1 MSSQSAEEPAEPPAE
16 YLRDRTGADPG
27 LRPEERETTFS
38 FAVDEDSVRIHTEE
52 AAIIRRLLSH
62 DAFEPARVGV
72 HDGETTRTV
81 SFAKA
86 AAETGS
92 DDRVVR
98 VRGRLPIR
106 FLNITS
112 VGRNNDHHAPVV
124 SGEVLDE

>member
-27 LRPEERETTFS
+27 LRPEERETTVS

-72 HDGETTRTV
+72 HDGETTRTM

-86 AAETGS
+86 AAET
-92 DDRVVR
+92 D
-98 VRGRLPIR
+98 IER
-106 FLNITS
+106 F
-112 VGRNNDHHAPVV
+112 A
-124 SGEVLDE
+124 EVLKDALS